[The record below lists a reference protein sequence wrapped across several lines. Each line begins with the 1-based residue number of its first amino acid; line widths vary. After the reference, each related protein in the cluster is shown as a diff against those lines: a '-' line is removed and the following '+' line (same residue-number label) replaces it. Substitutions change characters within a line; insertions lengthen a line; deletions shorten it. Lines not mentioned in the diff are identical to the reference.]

1 VTPLSASDRSGGGSH
16 FVGNATNTTRVNY
29 LARKREG
36 RCGDRPVR
44 NPAAYYSQW
53 CDPFFEDDGGTFLA
67 VVVIFIILGGLII
80 YGSAHLV

>member
-1 VTPLSASDRSGGGSH
+1 MGGEMWGSS
-16 FVGNATNTTRVNY
+16 
-29 LARKREG
+29 
-36 RCGDRPVR
+36 VR